1 MKMFFPRS
9 HEMRVFLDTPVIVSA
24 AAVRGLC
31 ADVLREVLAYHE
43 LILSIPVIA
52 ELNTILFTQL
62 NLPDDIITESIGFLY
77 HDAHVSE
84 RFSQI
89 DININD
95 KEDII
100 ILSSA
105 INGDAELFVTGD
117 DELLDL
123 KKMNGMEIVSPRM
136 FWQKVK
142 DKSLD

>member
-1 MKMFFPRS
+1 MK
-9 HEMRVFLDTPVIVSA
+9 VFLDTPVIVSA

-52 ELNTILFTQL
+52 ELNTILFKQL
-62 NLPDDIITESIGFLY
+62 RLPDDIITESIGFLY
-77 HDAHVSE
+77 QDAHVSE
-84 RFSQI
+84 RFSQM
-89 DININD
+89 DINIKD
-95 KEDII
+95 KEDVI

-105 INGDAELFVTGD
+105 INGEAELFVTGD
-117 DELLDL
+117 NEILEL

-142 DKSLD
+142 DKPRDS

>member
-1 MKMFFPRS
+1 MK
-9 HEMRVFLDTPVIVSA
+9 VFLDTPVIVSA

-43 LILSIPVIA
+43 LVLSIPVIA
-52 ELNTILFTQL
+52 ELNTILFKQL

-77 HDAHVSE
+77 HDAFVSE
-84 RFSQI
+84 RFGQI
-89 DININD
+89 DIDIDD

-105 INGDAELFVTGD
+105 LHGNAELFVTGD
-117 DELLDL
+117 NELLNL
-123 KKMNGMEIVSPRM
+123 KRMNGMEIVSPRM

-142 DKSLD
+142 DKSADS

>member
-43 LILSIPVIA
+43 LIMSIPVIA

-100 ILSSA
+100 ILESFMSYISHILRSRIPKA
-105 INGDAELFVTGD
+105 RVG
-117 DELLDL
+117 
-123 KKMNGMEIVSPRM
+123 KMMEVRLIA
-136 FWQKVK
+136 QKIA
-142 DKSLD
+142 LRPL